1 MGVYKLSN
9 KAEFD
14 LTVLYEYEIV
24 EFGIIQAQSY
34 FIAMHETFEVLSK
47 NINLGRDASEFIDG
61 LKRFSFK
68 SHTIFYLSASEGIL
82 IIRVLSQRMDYEQQ
96 LLGQKTIS

>member
-1 MGVYKLSN
+1 MGVYNLSG

-14 LTVLYEYEIV
+14 LSVMYEYGIV
-24 EFGIIQAQSY
+24 KFGLTQAQKY
-34 FIAMHETFEVLSK
+34 FLEMHKIFEVLSK
-47 NINLGRDASEFIDG
+47 NINLGRDASEFIND

-68 SHTIFYLSASEGIL
+68 SHTIFYLLTTEGIF

-96 LLGQKTIS
+96 LLRQ